1 MTVKT
6 EIDGIIEEFGT
17 DVTVVTNVIK
27 SNLDEWGEP
36 VIASN
41 TSRVIKAVKDRDMIK
56 QFTLH
61 QTGRVN
67 APSASLIVKAEE
79 VFNTRNDQITYSG
92 QVYNIT
98 GIQELELSNE
108 LLAQIVDISL
118 A

>member
-17 DVTVVTNVIK
+17 DVTVITNVIK

-36 VIASN
+36 VIASS
-41 TSRVIKAVKDRDMIK
+41 TTRDIKAVKDRDMVK
-56 QFTLH
+56 QFTL
-61 QTGRVN
+61 QSTGRVN

-79 VFNTRNDQITYSG
+79 VFNTRTDKIEYNG
-92 QVYNIT
+92 QVYNILAV
-98 GIQELELSNE
+98 QELELSNE